1 MAPGSLH
8 SPASRPR
15 GWVGRRRKELIGIHV
30 FPSTSLEPG
39 TLPAMGEMLNMYLLS
54 ERG

>member
-8 SPASRPR
+8 SPAPCPR
-15 GWVGRRRKELIGIHV
+15 GWMGERRKEPTGIRV

-39 TLPAMGEMLNMYLLS
+39 TLPATGEMLNMYLLS
-54 ERG
+54 E

>member
-8 SPASRPR
+8 SSAPCPR
-15 GWVGRRRKELIGIHV
+15 GKEPIGICV
-30 FPSTSLEPG
+30 FRSTSLEPG